1 MKLNPDCVR
10 DILLTVEDLTG
21 YNQHFTYP
29 SENCPRLEQYTPE
42 EVKYHFCQCGKA
54 DFIEIDTTIDD
65 SFEVYD
71 LTPAGHEFIAN
82 IRKDSF
88 FSKVKDICKELGLS
102 SLKDI
107 AHISTNASALII
119 KSYFDIS

>member
-10 DILLTVEDLTG
+10 DVLLTTEDLTG
-21 YNQHFTYP
+21 YNQCFTYP
-29 SENCPRLEQYTPE
+29 SQDCPRLEQYTYE
-42 EVKYHFCQCGKA
+42 EVMYHIHQCGKA
-54 DFIEIDTTIDD
+54 DFIEINATIDN
-65 SFEVYD
+65 SFEVHD

-82 IRKDSF
+82 IRNDSF

-119 KSYFDIS
+119 KSYFGIN